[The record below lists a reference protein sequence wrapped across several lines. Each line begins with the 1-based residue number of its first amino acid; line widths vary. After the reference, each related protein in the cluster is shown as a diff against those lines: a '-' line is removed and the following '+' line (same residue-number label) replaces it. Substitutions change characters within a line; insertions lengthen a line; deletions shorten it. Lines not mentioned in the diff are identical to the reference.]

1 MDQFNVQNEVQRIL
15 LRVVDRLSVSGVP
28 ASLYNVS
35 VNAFGVVVYDTD
47 IAILFDEN
55 GNLTDD
61 AVDSEIERYLEN
73 EYRNTMAYAERIKT
87 NLLIIGMRNRNDI
100 QNRL

>member
-15 LRVVDRLSVSGVP
+15 LRVVDRLSASGVP

-47 IAILFDEN
+47 IAIPFDEN

-61 AVDSEIERYLEN
+61 AVDSEIKHYLEN

-87 NLLIIGMRNRNDI
+87 NLLRK
-100 QNRL
+100 QL